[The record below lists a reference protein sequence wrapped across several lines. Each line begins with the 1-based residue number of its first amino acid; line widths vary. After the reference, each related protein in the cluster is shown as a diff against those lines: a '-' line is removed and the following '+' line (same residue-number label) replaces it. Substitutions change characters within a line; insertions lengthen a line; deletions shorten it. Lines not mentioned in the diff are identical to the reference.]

1 MNIKETDYFAFIIEH
16 LISYSSS
23 NKVLWSDI
31 LTRYIFGEE
40 VQVEDVENIQSFYPT
55 LQSVVDEALRV
66 DSELLIS
73 ALVDY
78 EWTITEG
85 YQREDISCSITMKD
99 GQLEVAT
106 KKGNQVE
113 FEYITFPQN
122 YYSKLRDLVTIDKI
136 EECRCSY

>member
-85 YQREDISCSITMKD
+85 YQRADISCSITMK
-99 GQLEVAT
+99 GRYKE
-106 KKGNQVE
+106 G
-113 FEYITFPQN
+113 
-122 YYSKLRDLVTIDKI
+122 
-136 EECRCSY
+136 